1 MPLIDT
7 LALKTGL
14 LNGGMPEAQASAI
27 VEALASADT
36 GQLATKADIADLNGR
51 IDALQAT
58 LNGRIDGLQATL
70 NGRIDGLTVDVNG
83 RFDALKADVNGRFD
97 ALNGKLNLLLA
108 FFTPLLIA
116 VLALLW
122 RAFFR

>member
-27 VEALASADT
+27 VEALANADT
-36 GQLATKADIADLNGR
+36 GQLATKADVADLNGR
-51 IDALQAT
+51 IDT
-58 LNGRIDGLQATL
+58 LHAEM
-70 NGRIDGLTVDVNG
+70 NG
-83 RFDALKADVNGRFD
+83 RFEALNADVNGRFD

-108 FFTPLLIA
+108 FFTLLLVA